1 MIHERLRDLIFT
13 PDTPISV
20 KMNQFLPIAYLQ
32 HQFIPFA
39 EAQLS
44 IATHAL
50 HYGTGAVGGL
60 RGLPSPSYPN
70 QILLFRLER
79 HCQRLSHSAKIL
91 HYDISADQ
99 IKKTLVEFVQRNKPT
114 QPFYIRPL
122 VYASGL
128 GIAPRLHQV
137 EKDFLVYGLE
147 LGDYLSS
154 DGVSCRLSSWCRQM
168 DASLPL
174 RAKLTSSY
182 IVSALAKTE
191 AVESGFDEAIL
202 VNAQGKVSEASG
214 MNVFLVR
221 NGQLITPSFDQDIL
235 EGITRDSILTLTS
248 DLNIPAVERPVDKSE
263 LFVADEVF
271 LCGTAA
277 KIAPVNRVENYLLP
291 SERPIASLLREKL
304 TAITEKRNPQYQHWV
319 DTIVID

>member
-1 MIHERLRDLIFT
+1 MLYRYAYT
-13 PDTPISV
+13 PTLLL
-20 KMNQFLPIAYLQ
+20 KMNQFLPIAYLH

-60 RGLPSPSYPN
+60 RGLPNPTQPHE
-70 QILLFRLER
+70 ILLFRLER

-99 IKKTLVEFVQRNKPT
+99 IKATLIEFVQRNKPT

-122 VYASGL
+122 VYTSGL
-128 GIAPRLHQV
+128 GIAPRLHQI

-147 LGDYLSS
+147 LGAYLPS
-154 DGVSCRLSSWCRQM
+154 DGVSCRLSSWYRQM

-174 RAKLTSSY
+174 RAKLTSGY

-235 EGITRDSILTLTS
+235 EGITRDSILTLARDS
-248 DLNIPAVERPVDKSE
+248 NIPTVERPVDKSE
-263 LFVADEVF
+263 LFIADEVF

-277 KIAPVNRVENYLLP
+277 KIASVNRVENYLLP
-291 SERPIASLLREKL
+291 SDRPIADLLQKKL
-304 TAITEKRNPQYQHWV
+304 TAITEKQDSQYQHWV